1 MAFETSR
8 LGAGRAPVARAGRG
22 ARGRAAVLA
31 SAGCAAVIALA
42 GCGGGGQ
49 STTSTS
55 AAAAVGSAR
64 ALRIL
69 ASAEAAIDR
78 VHSFHLTAT
87 GMVAGKS
94 LSVSGAFELPGR
106 ADIIERYG
114 AGTIELRAIGG
125 TVYFRANAGYYEA
138 EGVTGAQLARVNDR
152 WVSATSA
159 QIPTLGA
166 FIALTK
172 PATLGLCMLRQRL
185 GTLSVAGEA
194 SVGGRQATVLA
205 DAGDR
210 PGSAPGRIYVAA
222 SGTPLPLRITVG
234 GSYRSGGTTDA
245 ACDNGATAPGEVGT
259 DELISGFNAP
269 LTIAA
274 PAGALSLASLAAPAP
289 ATTGVAA
296 APVRTVE
303 TTLGRVGYRMVGS
316 GPALV
321 LITGYGGTMESW
333 EPALV
338 NGLSKHHRVVI
349 FDNAG
354 IGKTQ
359 SLPAPLTIDAMA
371 DQTSAL
377 IVALRLGKPDV
388 LGWSMGGMIAQALAI
403 RHPSQVSRLVLC
415 ATFPGSGKDAVP
427 SQKVI
432 NALNAGGQAALN
444 DLFPADQAKAAA
456 AFVAGTATY
465 PSSAS
470 APAATVAAQAQAI
483 IEWWDD
489 RDPAG
494 RQTASIAVPTLV
506 ADGTVDRVDPV
517 SNDRALARLIPGAKL
532 QLYPDAGHAF
542 LFQDESSFVALV
554 ESFLG

>member
-1 MAFETSR
+1 
-8 LGAGRAPVARAGRG
+8 
-22 ARGRAAVLA
+22 VLA

-42 GCGGGGQ
+42 GCGGGGGGA

-55 AAAAVGSAR
+55 TAAAVGSAR

-94 LSVSGAFELPGR
+94 VSVSGAFELPGR
-106 ADIIERYG
+106 ADIVERYG
-114 AGTIELRAIGG
+114 AGTIELRAIGA
-125 TVYFRANAGYYEA
+125 TVYFRANAGYYTA
-138 EGVTGAQLARVNDR
+138 EGVTGAELARVTER

-172 PATLGLCMLRQRL
+172 PATLGICMLGQRL
-185 GTLSVAGEA
+185 GTLSVAGEG
-194 SVGGRQATVLA
+194 SVGGRRATVLA
-205 DAGDR
+205 DAGDL

-222 SGTPLPLRITVG
+222 SGAPLPLRITVG
-234 GSYRSGGTTDA
+234 GSFSGGGTTDA
-245 ACDNGATAPGEVGT
+245 ACDSGATAPGEVGT

-296 APVRTVE
+296 APVRTVQ
-303 TTLGRVGYRMVGS
+303 TKLGPVGYRMVGS

-321 LITGYGGTMESW
+321 LITGYAGTMESW
-333 EPALV
+333 EPAFV

-359 SLPAPLTIDAMA
+359 PLPAPLTIDAMA

-377 IVALRLGKPDV
+377 ISALQLGKPDV

-415 ATFPGSGKDAVP
+415 ATFPGSGKDAIP
-427 SQKVI
+427 PQKVI
-432 NALNAGGQAALN
+432 NALNAGGQAALD

-465 PSSAS
+465 PSSAA
-470 APAATVAAQAQAI
+470 APAATVAAQAKAV

-489 RDPAG
+489 RDPTG
-494 RQTASIAVPTLV
+494 RRTATISVPTLV
-506 ADGTVDRVDPV
+506 ADGTVDRLDPV
-517 SNDRALARLIPGAKL
+517 SNDRSLARLIRGAKL

-542 LFQDESSFVALV
+542 LFQDENSFVALV
-554 ESFLG
+554 ESFLR